1 MVWAFVFVLLGAC
14 TRAEGTNAGLKG
26 RVTQKGLEYG
36 QQFGL
41 ELVKS
46 LLKREHVPDLNGS
59 YSIPLIGDVGY
70 SVSRIQIQEL
80 QLNESVVSFSEGTG
94 VRLVVSNAH
103 MQLSGVWRVKVLF
116 IPDSG
121 SFDLSVRDLSLS
133 AELGVSR
140 DDNGRPQVWSTNCRS
155 SIGRLDVKFHD
166 GASWLYNLFTGA
178 LQAPLRYEV
187 NRQLCPELGKGI
199 SDLERVLKTMQV
211 SAQIDPF
218 AAIDYSLVNK
228 PVIARDHGDMDLKGE
243 FYGVGKHTES
253 PFSAAPFLLPDEG
266 DHMLLLGLSE
276 FSANSAAFV
285 YFTAGALRKNFRDEM
300 IPKRSPIRLNTGSMG
315 LFFPE
320 LKKLYPDMPMELH
333 LSARKQPLLTCR
345 PDSLAL
351 ALFGAA
357 EAFVVLPNA
366 TLASAF
372 LLDLDASLAGQ
383 LHLDSAKVGGSVA
396 LTDFS
401 MSVVRSHIGSVQ
413 VKTLE
418 TLLKLA
424 LRMVALPMAN
434 KKLKKGF
441 PLPSV
446 YNVSLV
452 NPRVKINQGFVLVAT
467 DVQYKA

>member
-1 MVWAFVFVLLGAC
+1 MLWTFVFILLGAGC
-14 TRAEGTNAGLKG
+14 RAEGTNAGLKG
-26 RVTQKGLEYG
+26 RITQKGLEYG

-41 ELVKS
+41 EAVKS
-46 LLKREHVPDLNGS
+46 LLKKEYIPDLNGS
-59 YSIPLIGDVGY
+59 YNIPLIGDVGY

-94 VRLVVSNAH
+94 VRLVVSRARI
-103 MQLSGVWRVKVLF
+103 QLHGVWRVKVLL

-121 SFDLSVRDLSLS
+121 SFDLSVSDLALS
-133 AELGVSR
+133 TELGVSR
-140 DDNGRPQVWSTNCRS
+140 DDSGRPQVWSTNCRS
-155 SIGRLDVKFHD
+155 SIGRLDVHFHD

-187 NRQLCPELGKGI
+187 NRQLCPELRKGI

-218 AAIDYSLVNK
+218 AAIDCSLVNK
-228 PVIARDHGDMDLKGE
+228 PVIAREHGDMDLKGE
-243 FYGVGKHTES
+243 FYGVAKHRES
-253 PFSAAPFLLPDEG
+253 PFSPAPFLLPDEG

-285 YFTAGALRKNFRDEM
+285 YFTAGALRKNFKDDM
-300 IPKRSPIRLNTGSMG
+300 IPKRSPVRLSTGSVG

-333 LSARKQPLLTCR
+333 LSARKQPLLACR

-351 ALFGAA
+351 ALFGTA

-401 MSVVRSHIGSVQ
+401 LSVVRSHVGSVQ
-413 VKTLE
+413 VKALE

-424 LRMVALPMAN
+424 LRVVALPMAN

-441 PLPSV
+441 PLPSI
-446 YNVSLV
+446 YNLSLV